1 MKTRILILKICFIAL
16 FSALI
21 FVSAAFLAIPYAGG
35 TGYFNL
41 SDALILFASAYLG
54 PEIGIISGI
63 IGSSLSDLYAGF
75 ANCIPF
81 TILAKSLEAI
91 VFSLIFFIFR
101 KRKYIK
107 HISFFIAP
115 LFMVASYIPYYLLYD
130 NGQGVLALISSCY
143 DLLQGTL
150 GAIIALSLYLVFI
163 KIKLPYIS
171 SNILNKRWNSALILF
186 FASIIFNQ

>member
-35 TGYFNL
+35 AGYFNL

-101 KRKYIK
+101 KHKYLKNIAF
-107 HISFFIAP
+107 IIAP

-130 NGQGVLALISSCY
+130 NGAGVMALISSCY
-143 DLLQGTL
+143 DLLQG
-150 GAIIALSLYLVFI
+150 AISTVVAIFLYYLFI
-163 KIKLPYIS
+163 RLKLPFNVY
-171 SNILNKRWNSALILF
+171 NLLNWPNKN
-186 FASIIFNQ
+186 